1 MLSAAGLASAHI
13 RPSAPCLP
21 ACSATDIQLEFT
33 MLDPHVRQ
41 HLSHLGNGTYSL
53 RFKVPDVYGVF
64 KYVINYK
71 HLGYSYIQVGAQGG
85 AGGHMPWLWLHC
97 MQQG

>member
-1 MLSAAGLASAHI
+1 
-13 RPSAPCLP
+13 
-21 ACSATDIQLEFT
+21 